1 MADSTETRKDR
12 RASAR
17 AERVERERADAAR
30 ARQRRRIWQLGGAV
44 LVAVVVVVAIVVAT
58 GGGGSTKP
66 KLQAGENV
74 PGQRDA
80 AALFAGVPQ
89 SGITVGRANAPYT
102 MIEFADL
109 QCPFCKQ
116 YTDEA
121 EPSVINQFV
130 RTGRLRIEFRNLT
143 IIGTDSIR
151 AAQMAEAAGLQNRL
165 WNYADLFYAN
175 QGTENTGYVTD
186 AFLRRIGSGVP
197 GLDVERAMSQRADA
211 SVQRRLADA
220 TALATRYG
228 VSATP
233 TFVVGRTGGTLR
245 ALNLTALDA
254 NTVTGAIGQI
264 VK

>member
-1 MADSTETRKDR
+1 MADSTESRKDR

-30 ARQRRRIWQLGGAV
+30 AQQRRRIWQLGGAV
-44 LVAVVVVVAIVVAT
+44 AVAVVVVVAIIVAT
-58 GGGGSTKP
+58 GGGGSSKP

-80 AALFAGVPQ
+80 AALFAGIPQ
-89 SGITVGRANAPYT
+89 SGITLGRANAPYT

-109 QCPFCKQ
+109 QCPFCKE
-116 YTDEA
+116 YTDQA
-121 EPSVINQFV
+121 EPAVIDQFV
-130 RTGRLRIEFRNLT
+130 RSGRLRIEFRNLT

-151 AAQMAEAAGLQNRL
+151 AAQMAGAAGLQNRL
-165 WNYADLFYAN
+165 WTYVDLFYAN

-186 AFLRRIGSGVP
+186 AFLRKIGGGVA
-197 GLDVERAMSQRADA
+197 GLDVARAMSTRAAA
-211 SVQRRLADA
+211 SVQRQLSDA
-220 TALATRYG
+220 TSLATRYG

-254 NTVTGAIGQI
+254 GTVTGAIGKI

>member
-17 AERVERERADAAR
+17 AERLERERAEAAR
-30 ARQRRRIWQLGGAV
+30 AQQRRRIWQLGGAV
-44 LVAVVVVVAIVVAT
+44 LVAVVVVVAIIVAT
-58 GGGGSTKP
+58 SGGGSDKP

-89 SGITVGRANAPYT
+89 SGITLGRANAPYT

-109 QCPFCKQ
+109 QCPYCKE
-116 YTDEA
+116 YTDDA
-121 EPSVINQFV
+121 EPAVIDQFV

-151 AAQMAEAAGLQNRL
+151 AAQMGAAVAQQNRL
-165 WNYADLFYAN
+165 WTFADLFYAN
-175 QGTENTGYVTD
+175 QGEENTGYVTD
-186 AFLRRIGSGVP
+186 AFLRRIAGGVA
-197 GLDVERAMSQRADA
+197 GLDVTRAMNARGSAA
-211 SVQRRLADA
+211 VQRQLSDA

-228 VSATP
+228 VTATP
-233 TFVVGRTGGTLR
+233 TFEVGRTGGTLR
-245 ALNLTALDA
+245 ALDLSALDA
-254 NTVTGAIGQI
+254 DTVTGAIGKI